1 MSKKII
7 LIIIVVLLLAIGI
20 YQGFLKTEEPT
31 FTLVEVIRGNVS
43 QEVAETGQ
51 VKKGEEINLSF
62 KNSGRI
68 EKIYVEVGDQVE
80 SGENLAKLEINQLTI
95 QLQEAKAA
103 LSLAQSKLDKLLA
116 GASPEEI
123 QVVETAVSNAKIA
136 LESAQQNLK
145 DTKTQEEED
154 LNAAYGDALNTSD
167 DSYLKIYNAFNVAD
181 LIQRT
186 YFITNDQE
194 GIRVRENKDKIENTM
209 TQAKSYLDAAK
220 ADPKNENIDVAL
232 SEIKK
237 ALEETYNALGII
249 REVCEEPAYRNTV
262 SSTDKTS
269 LDTQRGYINTALT
282 NITNSQQTISSTKLT
297 NELNINTAQASV
309 STAEG
314 ALAAAEDE
322 LSLLTASPREEDVD
336 LYQAQVNQA
345 QAQVQILENQIRDAT
360 LKSPTQGQITKIN
373 KKVGELIQSMLQD
386 AVITLLPAAP
396 FEIEVDIY
404 EEDVVKINIGNPVE
418 ISLVPFPD
426 KIFKGKVI
434 SIDPAEKIV
443 EGVVYYETSI
453 DFEEMPDNLKP
464 GMTADLVIQAALKE
478 NVLVIPEDALHE
490 KDDKRTV
497 QVFQDGEV
505 KDKEIEIG
513 LIGSNDLIEVIFG
526 LEEGEEVILE

>member
-1 MSKKII
+1 MNKKII
-7 LIIIVVLLLAIGI
+7 LIIIIVLLLVIGI
-20 YQGFLKTEEPT
+20 YQGFFKTEEPT
-31 FTLVEVIRGNVS
+31 FTLAEVVRGNIS

-68 EKIYVEVGDQVE
+68 EKIYVEVGDQVD
-80 SGENLAKLEINQLTI
+80 SGENLAKLETAELAI

-103 LSLAQSKLDKLLA
+103 LDVTQAKLNKLSA
-116 GASPEEI
+116 GA
-123 QVVETAVSNAKIA
+123 
-136 LESAQQNLK
+136 
-145 DTKTQEEED
+145 TQEEIKIDQTAVENSQVSLD
-154 LNAAYGDALNTSD
+154 TSRQGLKDANEDALNVLD
-167 DSYLKIYNAFNVAD
+167 DSYLKIYNVLNIAD

-186 YFITNDQE
+186 YFLTYFITSDQE
-194 GIRVRENKDKIENTM
+194 GIRVRENKDKIESAAI
-209 TQAKSYLDAAK
+209 QAKYYLDTAK
-220 ADPKNENIDVAL
+220 SNPEDENIDTAISEMQQAL
-232 SEIKK
+232 DK
-237 ALEETYNALGII
+237 TYNALGII
-249 REVCEEPAYRNTV
+249 RETCEEPTYRNLV
-262 SSTDKTS
+262 SSTNKTS
-269 LDTQRGYINTALT
+269 LDTHRGYINTAITDLT
-282 NITNSQQTISSTKLT
+282 DSQQSITSAKFAIES
-297 NELNINTAQASV
+297 
-309 STAEG
+309 AEG
-314 ALAAAEDE
+314 VLRAAEDD
-322 LSLLTASPREEDVD
+322 LALTIAPARQEDVD

-345 QAQVQILENQIRDAT
+345 QAQVQILGNQIRDAT
-360 LKSPTQGQITKIN
+360 LKSPTKGQITKIN
-373 KKVGELIQSMLQD
+373 KKVGEMAQSALQD
-386 AVITLLPAAP
+386 AVITLLPVTP

-453 DFEEMPDNLKP
+453 DFEAMPDNLKP

-490 KDDKRTV
+490 KDGKRTV

>member
-7 LIIIVVLLLAIGI
+7 LIIIIVLLLAVGI

-31 FTLVEVIRGNVS
+31 FTLVEVVRGNIS

-68 EKIYVEVGDQVE
+68 EKIYVEAGDQVE
-80 SGENLAKLEINQLTI
+80 SGENLAKLEITQLAI
-95 QLQEAKAA
+95 QLQEAKAV

-136 LESAQQNLK
+136 LESAQQNLE
-145 DTKTQEEED
+145 DTKALAEED
-154 LNAAYGDALNTSD
+154 LNADYGDALNTSD

-209 TQAKSYLDAAK
+209 TQAKSYLDVAK

-237 ALEETYNALGII
+237 ALEETYNALRII
-249 REVCEEPAYRNTV
+249 REICQTPTYRNAV
-262 SSTDKTS
+262 SSADKTS
-269 LDTQRGYINTALT
+269 LDTQRGYVNTALT

-297 NELNINTAQASV
+297 NEADINTAQASV
-309 STAEG
+309 STAQG
-314 ALAAAEDE
+314 SLAAAEDE
-322 LSLLTASPREEDVD
+322 LSLLIAPPREEDVD
-336 LYQAQVNQA
+336 LYQAQVRQA
-345 QAQVQILENQIRDAT
+345 EAQVQILENQIKDAT

-404 EEDVVKINIGNPVE
+404 EEDVVKINIGNQVD
-418 ISLVPFPD
+418 ISLVAFPGQE
-426 KIFKGKVI
+426 FLGKVI
-434 SIDPAEKIV
+434 SIEPTEKLT
-443 EGVVYYETSI
+443 EGVVYYQITI
-453 DFEEMPDNLKP
+453 AFEEMPEGIKP
-464 GMTADLVIQAALKE
+464 GMTADLIIKTESRE
-478 NVLVIPEDALHE
+478 NVLIIPEDALQKRDGKQIVE
-490 KDDKRTV
+490 VFKDGISEDR
-497 QVFQDGEV
+497 
-505 KDKEIEIG
+505 EIEVG
-513 LIGSNDLIEVIFG
+513 LFGSDGMVEVISG
-526 LEEGEEVILE
+526 IEEGEKLILR

>member
-1 MSKKII
+1 
-7 LIIIVVLLLAIGI
+7 L
-20 YQGFLKTEEPT
+20 
-31 FTLVEVIRGNVS
+31 GNIS

-68 EKIYVEVGDQVE
+68 EKIYVEVGDQVD
-80 SGENLAKLEINQLTI
+80 SGENLAKLETAELTI

-103 LSLAQSKLDKLLA
+103 LDVTQAKLNKLSA
-116 GASPEEI
+116 GA
-123 QVVETAVSNAKIA
+123 
-136 LESAQQNLK
+136 
-145 DTKTQEEED
+145 TQEEIKISQTAVENSQISLD
-154 LNAAYGDALNTSD
+154 TSRQGLKDANEDALNVLD
-167 DSYLKIYNAFNVAD
+167 DSYLKIYNALNVAD

-186 YFITNDQE
+186 YFTSNDQE
-194 GIRVRENKDKIENTM
+194 GIRVRENKDKIESTAA
-209 TQAKSYLDAAK
+209 QAKSYLDTAK
-220 ADPKNENIDVAL
+220 SDPEDENIDTAISEMQQAL
-232 SEIKK
+232 DK
-237 ALEETYNALGII
+237 TYNALGVI
-249 REVCEEPAYRNTV
+249 RETCEEPIYRNLV
-262 SSTDKTS
+262 SSTNKTS
-269 LDTQRGYINTALT
+269 LDTQRGYINTA
-282 NITNSQQTISSTKLT
+282 ITNLADSQQSIISAKFAIES
-297 NELNINTAQASV
+297 
-309 STAEG
+309 AEG
-314 ALAAAEDE
+314 VLQAAEDD
-322 LSLLTASPREEDVD
+322 LALTMAPARQEDVD

-345 QAQVQILENQIRDAT
+345 QAKSQLLENQIREAT
-360 LKSPTQGQITKIN
+360 LKSPTKGQITKIN
-373 KKVGELIQSMLQD
+373 KKVGEMAQSALQD
-386 AVITLLPAAP
+386 AVITLLPATP

-434 SIDPAEKIV
+434 SIDPAEKTV

-478 NVLVIPEDALHE
+478 NVLVIPEDALYE

-526 LEEGEEVILE
+526 LEEGEEVILSR

>member
-7 LIIIVVLLLAIGI
+7 LIIIIVLLLAIGI
-20 YQGFLKTEEPT
+20 YQGFLKEEKPT
-31 FTLVEVIRGNVS
+31 FTLAEVVRGNVS

-68 EKIYVEVGDQVE
+68 EKIYVEVGDQVD
-80 SGENLAKLEINQLTI
+80 SGENLAKLETAELAI

-103 LSLAQSKLDKLLA
+103 LDVTQAKLNKLSA
-116 GASPEEI
+116 GA
-123 QVVETAVSNAKIA
+123 
-136 LESAQQNLK
+136 
-145 DTKTQEEED
+145 TQEEIKIAQTAVENSQVSLD
-154 LNAAYGDALNTSD
+154 TSRQGLKDANEDALNVSD
-167 DSYLKIYNAFNVAD
+167 DSYLKIYNALNVAD

-186 YFITNDQE
+186 YFTSNDQE
-194 GIRVRENKDKIENTM
+194 GIRVRENKDKIESATA
-209 TQAKSYLDAAK
+209 QAKSYLDTAK
-220 ADPKNENIDVAL
+220 SDPEDENIDTAISEMQQAL
-232 SEIKK
+232 DK
-237 ALEETYNALGII
+237 TYNALGII
-249 REVCEEPAYRNTV
+249 REICEEPTYRNLV
-262 SSTDKTS
+262 SSTNKTS
-269 LDTQRGYINTALT
+269 LDTHRGYINTAIT
-282 NITNSQQTISSTKLT
+282 NLTNSQQSITSAKFAIES
-297 NELNINTAQASV
+297 
-309 STAEG
+309 AEG
-314 ALAAAEDE
+314 VLQAAEDD
-322 LSLLTASPREEDVD
+322 LALKIVPARQEDID

-345 QAQVQILENQIRDAT
+345 QAQVQILENQSRDAT

-373 KKVGELIQSMLQD
+373 KKVGEMAQSALQD
-386 AVITLLPAAP
+386 AAITLLPATP

-513 LIGSNDLIEVIFG
+513 LIGSNDLIEVISG